1 MVLPMVK
8 RVLLVDDSDESRYAL
23 TALLSLCNVQVI
35 PASNGT
41 EALGLA
47 QQFSPEYA
55 LIDLKMPGMDGY
67 DLAAQ
72 LRQTHGSDAMKIVAI
87 SGVTLDK
94 PKLEQAGIDD
104 FLPKPVLL
112 QNLKR
117 VLDCD

>member
-1 MVLPMVK
+1 MVK

-35 PASNGT
+35 QASNGT

-67 DLAAQ
+67 DLAEQ
-72 LRQTHGSDAMKIVAI
+72 LRQSFTPEAMKIVAI
-87 SGVTLDK
+87 SGITLDK
-94 PKLEQAGIDD
+94 AKLQEAGIDD

-117 VLDCD
+117 VLNCE

>member
-1 MVLPMVK
+1 MVK

-35 PASNGT
+35 PAANGT

-67 DLAAQ
+67 DLALQ
-72 LRQTHGSDAMKIVAI
+72 LRQSFAPEALKIVAI
-87 SGVTLDK
+87 SGVSLDK
-94 PKLEQAGIDD
+94 PKLQAAGIDE

-117 VLDCD
+117 VLECQ